1 MTHSEPDLQQRMA
14 EADRVLVGGNLAES
28 RALLEAAALSNPK
41 VPTFWQRLAT
51 VQRLT
56 GAPRLA
62 LASIDRG
69 LALNPL
75 DFVGLLMRAG
85 LLEALGEAEAGEAYG
100 RALAQRRPD
109 PLPPALLPAI
119 AKAEAAWAA
128 HQDGLEMG
136 LAAAIEASGADLTP
150 TERRR
155 AERLATNASRR
166 TRAYH
171 SEATHFHYP
180 GLSEREFHDTAQF
193 PWLPAFEAATDMI
206 TREMQAAAAAT
217 DAELVPYIRYAENE
231 PLAQWAGLN
240 FNRDWTA
247 IHLIERGQQVE
258 ANTQLCPETMA
269 LLGQVPQP
277 WIDGCGANAM
287 FSLLA
292 PHTAIPAHVGVA
304 NFRLLCHVPLVV
316 PGQCWFRSGASRCE
330 WERGKAFV
338 FDDSI
343 EHEAANESDQ
353 LRVVMIFDTW
363 HPDLSPAERTAI
375 AAMVGAAALSF
386 GMQ

>member
-1 MTHSEPDLQQRMA
+1 MVHPEPDLQQRMA
-14 EADRVLVGGNLAES
+14 EADRMLVGGDPAGS
-28 RALLEAAALSNPK
+28 RALLEAAAPSNPRD
-41 VPTFWQRLAT
+41 PAFWQRLAV

-62 LASIDRG
+62 LAAIDRG
-69 LALNPL
+69 LALGPL
-75 DFVGLLMRAG
+75 DFIGLLMRAG
-85 LLEALGEAEAGEAYG
+85 LLDLLGEAEAGEAYG
-100 RALAQRRPD
+100 RALTQRRPD
-109 PLPPALLPAI
+109 PLPPALAPAI

-128 HQDGLEMG
+128 HQQGLEAR
-136 LAAAIEASGADLTP
+136 LAAALEASGADLTP

-155 AERLATNASRR
+155 AARLATNASRR

-180 GLSEREFHDTAQF
+180 GLREAEFHDPGQF
-193 PWLPAFEAATDMI
+193 AWLPAFEAATETI

-231 PLAQWAGLN
+231 PLAQWADLN

-247 IHLIERGQQVE
+247 IHLIDRGQQIT
-258 ANTQLCPETMA
+258 ANAQLCPQTMA
-269 LLGQVPQP
+269 LLGTVAQP
-277 WIDGCGANAM
+277 WIEGCGANAM

-292 PHTAIPAHVGVA
+292 PRTAIPPHVGVA
-304 NFRLLCHVPLVV
+304 NFRVLCHVPLVV
-316 PGQCWFRSGASRCE
+316 PGNCWFRTGASRCE
-330 WERGKAFV
+330 WERGTAFV

-375 AAMVGAAALSF
+375 TAMAGAAALPL
-386 GMQ
+386 GTL

>member
-1 MTHSEPDLQQRMA
+1 MTHPGPDLQHRMA
-14 EADRVLVGGNLAES
+14 EADRILVGGDPAES
-28 RALLEAAALSNPK
+28 RKLLEAAAFSNPK

-51 VQRLT
+51 VQRVT
-56 GAPRLA
+56 GEPRLA

-69 LALNPL
+69 LALSPL

-85 LLEALGEAEAGEAYG
+85 LLELLGEAEAGDAYG

-109 PLPPALLPAI
+109 PVPAALKPAI
-119 AKAEAAWAA
+119 ARAEAAWSA
-128 HQDGLEMG
+128 HQEGLEAR
-136 LAAAIEASGADLTP
+136 LAAALEASRADLTP
-150 TERRR
+150 
-155 AERLATNASRR
+155 AERSRMARLSTNASRR

-171 SEATHFHYP
+171 SEAALFHYP
-180 GLSEREFHDTAQF
+180 GLRELEFHDPAQF
-193 PWLPAFEAATDMI
+193 AWLTAFEEATEAI
-206 TREMQAAAAAT
+206 TAEMKTAAAAT
-217 DAELVPYIRYAENE
+217 DAELVPYIRYAQNE
-231 PLAQWAGLN
+231 PVAQWAELN

-247 IHLIERGQQVE
+247 IHLIDRGATVA
-258 ANTQLCPETMA
+258 ANAQLCPQTMA
-269 LLGQVPQP
+269 LLETVPQP

-304 NFRLLCHVPLVV
+304 NFRVLCHVPLVV
-316 PGQCWFRSGASRCE
+316 PGHCWFRTGASRCE
-330 WERGKAFV
+330 WELGKAFV

-363 HPDLSPAERTAI
+363 HPDLSPAEQVAITAM
-375 AAMVGAAALSF
+375 AGAAALSL
-386 GMQ
+386 GTL